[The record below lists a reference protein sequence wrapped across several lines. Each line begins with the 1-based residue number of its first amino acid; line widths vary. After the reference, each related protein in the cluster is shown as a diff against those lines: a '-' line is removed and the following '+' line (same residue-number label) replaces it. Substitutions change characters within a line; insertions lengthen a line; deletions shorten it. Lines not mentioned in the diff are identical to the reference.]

1 MNIWQPKE
9 NETLQ
14 YYHESDND
22 YDLFAT
28 KTCRDA
34 AFHQKIIV
42 DHLPLEIYFFYKTFA
57 GSATLTVAITST
69 LSNTHFQ
76 RSPLVQRN
84 LEIPCFVNAS
94 LIGTKNKE
102 ILAKYLEMVETH
114 YTELSSNEDVIM
126 GFFLAMSVS
135 EDANTVN
142 RKTAPKVPIKKQI
155 IEQCTN
161 AQPQT

>member
-1 MNIWQPKE
+1 M
-9 NETLQ
+9 
-14 YYHESDND
+14 
-22 YDLFAT
+22 
-28 KTCRDA
+28 
-34 AFHQKIIV
+34 
-42 DHLPLEIYFFYKTFA
+42 
-57 GSATLTVAITST
+57 
-69 LSNTHFQ
+69 
-76 RSPLVQRN
+76 QRN

-142 RKTAPKVPIKKQI
+142 RKTAPNVPIKKQI
-155 IEQCTN
+155 IEQCNN